1 MRFWADRGVDGFRVD
16 VAHALAKDLSEPLRS
31 QPLLDS
37 NLPLDG
43 TDPLYDREELHDIY
57 QTWRKV
63 FDEYDPPRM
72 AVAETWTP
80 TSGRTY
86 LYARPNEL
94 GQVFD
99 FALLKAPWDRDE
111 YLTVIQRSLADHKA
125 HAEFDGG
132 QTWVLSSHDVPRHA
146 SRLALP
152 NDIHPDA
159 WLMSANTAPTVDP
172 ALGLRR
178 ARAATLMMLALPGS
192 AYIYQGEELG
202 LPEVADLPADS
213 LQDPIWHR
221 TNHTLKGRDGC
232 RIPLPW
238 TISGTSHGFGSNG
251 TWLPSP
257 AGSASTPSNANRPNH
272 TPRSASI
279 GTLCANGKPCKPPT
293 PLSPGKTWI
302 TTTSCTTAGPTAGN
316 ASSTFPTSHSPCH
329 PVKPSSAASRSPT
342 EPCRPTRPPGFRPT
356 SSLGNDPRSTAHEC
370 AQWQPRQHLDA
381 GRPRA
386 DGVTHPSK
394 WQ

>member
-178 ARAATLMMLALPGS
+178 ARAATLMVLALPGS

-251 TWLPSP
+251 TWLPQPSWFGEYSVERQQTQP
-257 AGSASTPSNANRPNH
+257 HSTLRLYRDALRQRKALQTTDSTVTWQNVDNHNLLHYRRSNGWECVVNFSDLPQPLPPGETIISSQPVTDRALPPN
-272 TPRSASI
+272 
-279 GTLCANGKPCKPPT
+279 
-293 PLSPGKTWI
+293 
-302 TTTSCTTAGPTAGN
+302 TTAWLQTNERPGQRREKQ
-316 ASSTFPTSHSPCH
+316 SS
-329 PVKPSSAASRSPT
+329 
-342 EPCRPTRPPGFRPT
+342 
-356 SSLGNDPRSTAHEC
+356 
-370 AQWQPRQHLDA
+370 
-381 GRPRA
+381 
-386 DGVTHPSK
+386 
-394 WQ
+394 